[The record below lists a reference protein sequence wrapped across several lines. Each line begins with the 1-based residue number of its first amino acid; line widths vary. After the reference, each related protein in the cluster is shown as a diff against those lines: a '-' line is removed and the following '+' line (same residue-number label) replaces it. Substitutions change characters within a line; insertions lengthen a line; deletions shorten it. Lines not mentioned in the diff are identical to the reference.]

1 MQLPIENDTYMAMA
15 LKMELK
21 KQLLLYIE
29 LFQLLIELYVSMQ
42 KLLKSILKEKRIVFF
57 SKIFTSVKKNI
68 MALKIALIEYIKQK
82 TANPS

>member
-1 MQLPIENDTYMAMA
+1 MQLPIENDTYMVMA